1 MLSAKK
7 IAITTAISNE
17 VEKEKKEEQRKPIEI
32 EYDPQHPNSY
42 ELSKHIYAAQLAA
55 LTSDD

>member
-7 IAITTAISNE
+7 IAITTAISSE
-17 VEKEKKEEQRKPIEI
+17 VEREKREEQKKAVEI

-42 ELSKHIYAAQLAA
+42 
-55 LTSDD
+55 

>member
-7 IAITTAISNE
+7 INITTAISTE
-17 VEKEKKEEQRKPIEI
+17 VEREKREERKPVEI

-42 ELSKHIYAAQLAA
+42 ELAKHAYAAQLAA
-55 LTSDD
+55 LEE